1 MQSYHY
7 AHSQRAPRVPSRH
20 HINATTIMRLH
31 IKYLLGCLALLFLLP
46 ACKGESDVEEAT
58 LDLSDQSVTFTKD
71 GGEQTLTVSTNKD
84 SWSAFTTE
92 RSWLTVEQQGNT
104 LKVKA
109 TANDRGMD
117 RAASVVVN
125 AGGMQR
131 VVDVKQSAADV
142 ILDADAT
149 SLTFPAAGETKKL
162 AISSNGGT
170 VKAELASAVD
180 WLTIDKVTPTAIV
193 LTAKESLEKYR
204 RRVKVLLTV
213 GTTLTE
219 IEAIQ
224 EGSVQYVLPILK
236 FPASLATVMSEEIA
250 RGNALIQLPDGL
262 FNTTSYRVA
271 TRSEAMPFIQYE
283 FTDPSAPGF
292 KSAMSIC
299 ADSTLV
305 KDNPEFMAFVKEQG
319 FDAPTVSKD
328 GNTTTYTSESL
339 QLQIEVT
346 IQPKGAVITTT
357 YRPTQRKSYKT
368 FDVMPLAE
376 QLKLLSSRELDIMKA
391 KRAEIRKQEA
401 EWGSEWAEPHDRK
414 YYDRFMVTKAFDGEF
429 ARGYFYIVADKYKK
443 IPEDD
448 PYVDAVKGIQ
458 AIYHNTELAFW
469 RDYAG
474 DFHLSNEVI
483 KLLEDN
489 GYTFLQNLEGYSKAY
504 YNKEKKLAFIFT
516 VPKQTY
522 QGRYILE
529 IQATYADRGNK
540 SATLSVATLS
550 DYPSYLRALRAQQ
563 AEDRAF
569 AAQLKAIFGH

>member
-1 MQSYHY
+1 M
-7 AHSQRAPRVPSRH
+7 
-20 HINATTIMRLH
+20 
-31 IKYLLGCLALLFLLP
+31 
-46 ACKGESDVEEAT
+46 
-58 LDLSDQSVTFTKD
+58 
-71 GGEQTLTVSTNKD
+71 
-84 SWSAFTTE
+84 
-92 RSWLTVEQQGNT
+92 
-104 LKVKA
+104 
-109 TANDRGMD
+109 
-117 RAASVVVN
+117 
-125 AGGMQR
+125 
-131 VVDVKQSAADV
+131 
-142 ILDADAT
+142 
-149 SLTFPAAGETKKL
+149 
-162 AISSNGGT
+162 
-170 VKAELASAVD
+170 
-180 WLTIDKVTPTAIV
+180 
-193 LTAKESLEKYR
+193 
-204 RRVKVLLTV
+204 
-213 GTTLTE
+213 
-219 IEAIQ
+219 
-224 EGSVQYVLPILK
+224 
-236 FPASLATVMSEEIA
+236 A

-319 FDAPTVSKD
+319 FDAPTISKD
-328 GNTTTYTSESL
+328 GKTTTYTSESL

-376 QLKLLSSRELDIMKA
+376 QLKLLSSRELDIMKV

-429 ARGYFYIVADKYKK
+429 ARGYFYIVPDKYKK